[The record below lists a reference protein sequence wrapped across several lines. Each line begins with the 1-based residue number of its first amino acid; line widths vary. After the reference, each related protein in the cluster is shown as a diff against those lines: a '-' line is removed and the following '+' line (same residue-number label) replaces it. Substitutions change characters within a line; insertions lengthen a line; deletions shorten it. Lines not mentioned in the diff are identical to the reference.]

1 VLERS
6 QIGRKVFSPEMFDV
20 EKLICEVEKRPPL
33 YNITLKDYSNRELK
47 AKCWTEICA
56 EMYPDWNLM
65 ANEVK
70 NEKGM

>member
-1 VLERS
+1 
-6 QIGRKVFSPEMFDV
+6 MFDV
-20 EKLICEVEKRPPL
+20 EKLICEVEKTPPL

-47 AKCWTEICA
+47 AKCWAEICA

>member
-1 VLERS
+1 
-6 QIGRKVFSPEMFDV
+6 MFDV

-33 YNITLKDYSNRELK
+33 YNIALKDYSNRDLK

-56 EMYPDWNLM
+56 EMYRDSNDM
-65 ANEVK
+65 ANKVK

>member
-1 VLERS
+1 
-6 QIGRKVFSPEMFDV
+6 MFDA
-20 EKLICEVEKRPPL
+20 EKLICEVEKRPLL

-47 AKCWTEICA
+47 AKCSTEICA
-56 EMYPDWNLM
+56 EMYPDWNEM